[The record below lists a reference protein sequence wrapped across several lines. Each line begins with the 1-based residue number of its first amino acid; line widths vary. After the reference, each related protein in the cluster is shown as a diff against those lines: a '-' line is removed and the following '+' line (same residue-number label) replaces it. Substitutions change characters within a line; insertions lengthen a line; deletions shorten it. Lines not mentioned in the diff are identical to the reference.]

1 MTKRNLY
8 LNVTFAVL
16 FSVMMVTST
25 LHGNYGTKFLLIWV
39 SFGGILIFT
48 VYKVSKSYLEQ
59 SQKEIITKTKESSAL
74 VKFAKI
80 IAASYAM
87 AFGLSFLAFIVL
99 LLPIGLEQI
108 STYMENHIKV
118 HMAVG
123 TLICLP
129 VVLKYLKR

>member
-1 MTKRNLY
+1 MKKRNLY

-16 FSVMMVTST
+16 FSVMMVSST
-25 LHGNYGTKFLLIWV
+25 FHGNYGTKFLLIWV

-59 SQKEIITKTKESSAL
+59 SRNEIINKRKESSAL

-80 IAASYAM
+80 IAATYAM

-99 LLPIGLEQI
+99 LMPIGFEQI
-108 STYMENHIKV
+108 SEYMENHIKV
-118 HMAVG
+118 HMAVS

-129 VVLKYLKR
+129 VVVKYLER